1 MSDTTTSTTRRV
13 YPNGKSR
20 KDTTHLKTPKRLKHY
35 RLKAESDVFCVGNIY
50 FVNLSTLKKLVSY
63 LSYYILKSHI
73 LLTVHVF
80 FSEKWNLYICKR
92 LSDQADDTPIT
103 GAQYNFSNKLSITWS
118 DSVFAIYAFYLFAE
132 EPSLCTNDHIRTK
145 CINKKFESDALQSLF

>member
-1 MSDTTTSTTRRV
+1 MSPHERYYYINNETGVSQWEEPEG
-13 YPNGKSR
+13 YN
-20 KDTTHLKTPKRLKHY
+20 TPQDSQAPKHY
-35 RLKAESDVFCVGNIY
+35 RLKAKSDVFCVGNIY

-103 GAQYNFSNKLSITWS
+103 GAQ
-118 DSVFAIYAFYLFAE
+118 
-132 EPSLCTNDHIRTK
+132 
-145 CINKKFESDALQSLF
+145 